1 MNEVLFRK
9 LTTSLRQAKAIRAG
23 TLQPSRRTV
32 LTKEHPAAVRTRLG
46 KTQEEFADMIGVP
59 LGTLRNWEQGHRE
72 PTGPAK
78 ALLIAAA
85 KYPEEIADALGGAA
99 REVKAMEGRTISHDR
114 RNPGRPAGKASSSK
128 GRGAGIYAVRATGS
142 SPGLESANNAAS
154 RKARART
161 ARALG
166 H

>member
-1 MNEVLFRK
+1 MNEALFQK

-85 KYPEEIADALGGAA
+85 KYPEEIADALGGAT
-99 REVKAMEGRTISHDR
+99 RELKAAAGRVASNIR
-114 RNPGRPAGKASSSK
+114 RNAGRHLIKSARSSGRGSITLHERNGRVRVRDRQPAGS
-128 GRGAGIYAVRATGS
+128 
-142 SPGLESANNAAS
+142 
-154 RKARART
+154 
-161 ARALG
+161 